1 MAIGNRGLSVISAEV
16 TEKLAKKNIS
26 PSMVTSLG
34 NCPAQ
39 WAAGSFVLPSLLPQ
53 DDDNAA
59 SRGSLF
65 HKVMEVFFDREP
77 ENRPRTDIPAIIDD
91 VLETEEFALFKDNED
106 ALRWL
111 DNAIDGYYRMGG
123 RPEKVRIANYKRA
136 GEEVERKGLEVFVK
150 GKIGNTERN
159 CLGFIDR
166 LAEDHRVEDG
176 VIIEDWK
183 SGAKAKVWNPKTKST
198 DGQAEARQQVMYS
211 MLLKDEGVNVTGA
224 RLIYPV
230 AEKVVPVTIDDPD
243 FNARVIE
250 DVENT
255 DKALTTMIENNE
267 FEYRPNVL
275 CSWCSISR
283 LCPRAKIGNFPK
295 AREAARKQPG
305 IEVLAPGFDFI

>member
-39 WAAGSFVLPSLLPQ
+39 WAAGSFVLPTLLPQ
-53 DDDNAA
+53 EDDNAA

-91 VLETEEFALFKDNED
+91 VLETEEFALFKGNQD
-106 ALRWL
+106 ALKWL

-123 RPEKVRIANYKRA
+123 RPEKVKIAHYKRA
-136 GEEVERKGLEVFVK
+136 GEDVERKGLEVFVK

-159 CLGFIDR
+159 SLGFIDR

-255 DKALTTMIENNE
+255 DQALTTMIENNE
-267 FEYRPNVL
+267 FEYRPNIL
-275 CSWCSISR
+275 CSWCPISR
-283 LCPRAKIGNFPK
+283 ICPSAKIGNFPK